1 MIRGLEKGLRPF
13 IKRIIVEDGFQN
25 PPNNRTQYDEY
36 YNSAAKDDKHS
47 INLTM
52 DFCIKKQVH
61 KISDTTF
68 SSISSVLSSY
78 TLQVQFIN
86 NKDELNKFITS
97 TVDEKIIYLKAN
109 ENREIPISTKII
121 QDEEFGDYSGM
132 LIITFK
138 KFPS

>member
-36 YNSAAKDDKHS
+36 YNSAAKDDKYS

-78 TLQVQFIN
+78 TL
-86 NKDELNKFITS
+86 
-97 TVDEKIIYLKAN
+97 
-109 ENREIPISTKII
+109 
-121 QDEEFGDYSGM
+121 
-132 LIITFK
+132 
-138 KFPS
+138 